1 MKFTEFIKD
10 YVKKHP
16 GVKYKDAIK
25 DKKVR
30 CLWHDHRG
38 KEIGCPST
46 CPPVPQERAQFTT
59 LPRPASIDTPQPIR
73 QYTPPARQP
82 PILGRTRND
91 PPQQQ
96 QGHVT
101 ADGFPISQVASAI
114 NRSYRTRSPQGQS
127 FLSGLINT
135 VGENL
140 ANALQG
146 AYEAIPADRGI
157 LGPNEDESTEDE
169 STEDESL
176 SYSAL
181 YQNNQAPEFQTVIN
195 PDRNIS
201 VQRARERFDPE
212 ERASL
217 SQAYRIGQGA
227 MLMVNRQYPFSDLT
241 EAQYVENVVNEINN
255 IMYSLDQKERS
266 QFVRGANSV
275 FKEQN
280 LGNLRFRQSSGEV
293 YHGAGLRKKKSR
305 KYI

>member
-30 CLWHDHRG
+30 CLWHEHRG
-38 KEIGCPST
+38 KEIGCPSS

-59 LPRPASIDTPQPIR
+59 LPRPASLDPPPPIR

-82 PILGRTRND
+82 LILGRTRND

-96 QGHVT
+96 QVHVT
-101 ADGFPISQVASAI
+101 ADNFPINQLANAI
-114 NRSYRTRSPQGQS
+114 SRSYSARAPQGES
-127 FLSGLINT
+127 FLSGLMNT

-140 ANALQG
+140 ANALEG
-146 AYEAIPADRGI
+146 IREAIPADRGV
-157 LGPNEDESTEDE
+157 LGPNGDESTED
-169 STEDESL
+169 DNF
-176 SYSAL
+176 SYDVF
-181 YQNNQAPEFQTVIN
+181 QNTQAPEYQIVIN

-217 SQAYRIGQGA
+217 SQAYQIGQRA
-227 MLMVNRQYPFSDLT
+227 MLMVNDQYPFSNLT

-255 IMYSLDQKERS
+255 IMYALDQKERS
-266 QFVRGANSV
+266 QFFRGANSV
-275 FKEQN
+275 FKEQD
-280 LGNLRFRQSSGEV
+280 LGKLRFRQSTGEV
-293 YHGAGLRKKKSR
+293 YHGSGLRKKKSR